1 MSATACA
8 QFPTKPATVN
18 RRRSAGTAEE
28 AECFPEMAMS
38 KPGGSAAG
46 SVTFNDVTMAFTS
59 KEWEQLDPAQKSLY
73 KDVMLENY
81 SNLAS
86 MGYQALKPDMISKLE
101 KGEEPWLG
109 KGKRPKQGGS
119 SEIARTKE
127 TGTNGKEVHQ
137 DDDWLK
143 NHQKS
148 QNKILR
154 EVAFKRTT
162 LTKKKSHE
170 RSSSRKKNCFWRKL
184 TNRASGTMDNASDY
198 RSEDSRFI
206 SWLTRGYLSPL

>member
-1 MSATACA
+1 MSATTCA
-8 QFPTKPATVN
+8 QFPTKPATVD

-28 AECFPEMAMS
+28 AECFPEMAVS
-38 KPGGSAAG
+38 GPGGSAAG
-46 SVTFNDVTMAFTS
+46 SVTFNDVTMAFTR

-109 KGKRPKQGGS
+109 KGKGSRQGGS

-127 TGTNGKEVHQ
+127 IGANGRKGLFDWQSDACNISCCVGLCLVPGKLHKQRSTNV
-137 DDDWLK
+137 K
-143 NHQKS
+143 N
-148 QNKILR
+148 
-154 EVAFKRTT
+154 
-162 LTKKKSHE
+162 
-170 RSSSRKKNCFWRKL
+170 
-184 TNRASGTMDNASDY
+184 
-198 RSEDSRFI
+198 
-206 SWLTRGYLSPL
+206 

>member
-1 MSATACA
+1 MSATTCA
-8 QFPTKPATVN
+8 QFPTKPATVD

-28 AECFPEMAMS
+28 AECFPEMAVS
-38 KPGGSAAG
+38 GPGGSAAG
-46 SVTFNDVTMAFTS
+46 SVTFNDVTMAFTR

-109 KGKRPKQGGS
+109 KGKGSRQGGS

-127 TGTNGKEVHQ
+127 IGANGRPSPGYTCIPQPK
-137 DDDWLK
+137 WILK
-143 NHQKS
+143 
-148 QNKILR
+148 
-154 EVAFKRTT
+154 
-162 LTKKKSHE
+162 
-170 RSSSRKKNCFWRKL
+170 
-184 TNRASGTMDNASDY
+184 
-198 RSEDSRFI
+198 
-206 SWLTRGYLSPL
+206 